1 MKAPESFEDT
11 VLRAIAESDLSR
23 YQISK
28 QSGVPESVLSRF
40 VSGKR
45 SISLDTLEKL
55 RVVLNL
61 ELRVRR

>member
-1 MKAPESFEDT
+1 MTASKSFENI
-11 VLRAIAESDLSR
+11 VRRAINESGLSR

-55 RVVLNL
+55 RAVLHL
-61 ELRVRR
+61 ELRLRP